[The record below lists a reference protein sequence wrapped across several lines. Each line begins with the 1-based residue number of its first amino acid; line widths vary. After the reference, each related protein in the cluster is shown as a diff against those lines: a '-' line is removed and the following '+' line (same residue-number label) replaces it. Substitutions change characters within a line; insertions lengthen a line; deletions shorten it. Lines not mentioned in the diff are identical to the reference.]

1 MADLKDLAS
10 RYGVLKDKLNAQDFE
25 PNDSVIVSSLM
36 HPQEA
41 ARRAKDA
48 FMRSIDTAGG
58 VPREILDESSVFPFG
73 IAPSIDEQAQAG
85 LDLAGLMQTGAI
97 PFAPASAGGTLG
109 TFIGKNARNWDTQTA
124 KLAEEKLNAGAD
136 PAEVWREHLIGR
148 MPDKTLFSEISDK
161 DVNLLTPRDI
171 EEKIAYKKI
180 LAEGMKAG
188 IKERNASLKVQPDLF
203 AKDIKAYNKQKKADA
218 DSMLNEINRDF
229 GLQDYLP
236 VYEGVEAGKGTFSKN
251 VYTHPELFE
260 NYPKLGESVTR
271 FGGQSDRF
279 HGSFTPSMSGG
290 NIEIYYPSVEAGTKN
305 SVMAHELQHAIQESE
320 RWGRGGNESMIRRNP
335 LDYTSNETI
344 EYAKSLPRYQEMDN
358 DADRKAFIES
368 FARMRLGSP
377 FEAYRRLAGEAQA
390 RATEDRL
397 DMDMTQRRENYPLAG
412 GKLSDIPLEDLIYK
426 YASDGPS
433 LAIKAYHGT
442 PHLFDSFDMSKI
454 GTGEG
459 AQAYGHG
466 LYFAQEPS
474 IAESYRKKLSEAEYK
489 TKRGGDL
496 PYGWKSS
503 INEMRRNGQSHEDVV
518 NFLQKIAEQQ
528 THPNWKDAKKLNE
541 RIQKGNVVYSD
552 PGNIYETSIQ
562 WPNAEREAMD
572 PLGEHHLLD
581 WDQPL
586 SEQSDYV
593 RNKLKKSD
601 FYKNANKA
609 YKDQKQWYLD
619 PSQKTGESFLKYMRS
634 GYDDEFASGIKDA
647 EQYLKNLDIPGLKY
661 LDATSRSTDK
671 GTRNYV
677 MFGDEYPE
685 IIKRAGSLDELQ
697 EKYAEG
703 GSVDKDSLQL
713 NKPQRTPNHPDKS
726 HIVKTMVD
734 GKEKIIRFGEQGAE
748 TAGKPKEGE
757 SDRMTAKRESFKARH
772 AKNIA
777 KGPSSAAYWA
787 NKVKWAEGG
796 EVDLSDNQQM
806 KAIPQQ
812 PNLARLAEL
821 LQNAKS
827 SGNQYSVPDWVPL
840 LGGSGA
846 GDMLLGNAPEEIENW
861 SYGDAPMRVPEM
873 SNVPQFKKGRA
884 QSLAD
889 TAMLLS
895 GPAES
900 TARNAMAGN
909 VGMIIKPKG
918 GNWLDAYG
926 KTPSRAAYK
935 FERSVDPELAGY
947 ARAGMHLM
955 PHEYNETVPVMA
967 VNDWLQQKL
976 AKYIKNEMGTPE
988 DPVRRIAEEWPAKR
1002 DVLISQQKSKIP
1014 NLQELAAKYEEMGL
1028 PPEVIASRM
1037 ANAQRETAGI
1047 QDKITEIE
1055 GYNPLHYTP
1064 REVRNLDDIESIK
1077 AKRAYEGYPEEGIA
1091 KTDLG
1096 KLWEHYADE
1105 NITPIKV
1112 KNVSEMNVDK
1122 NPWLTKLNDEDKVY
1136 ITDNM
1141 AGTGFDKLADELR
1154 KATHPDTDLPDF
1166 LRIDPDK
1173 LSRVSM
1179 PQAVEHVA
1187 KINAWREAEKLK
1199 EGRNTATVMHKEYPD
1214 QGLSWMQMKMPE
1226 PTFLEGHYI
1235 GEDSR
1240 GNPAV
1245 LDASGREWS
1254 SASTPEEALADYRI
1268 AERRDA
1274 LQAAL
1279 KFEGDTMGHCVGQY
1293 CDEVG
1298 RGDSNI
1304 YSLRDRRGEP
1314 HVTIETSKPANEY
1327 LYYKMLID
1335 ELPYDEN
1342 AKLIADVRE
1351 YNAANPHLG
1360 MKESAIHFMKD
1371 IYGPPEE
1378 KIVQI
1383 KGKQNA
1389 APTAKYMPAVHDFV
1403 RSKDWSSVGDLQNTL
1418 LTDLRQDE
1426 KYMHPDLYKMATDK
1440 YGRFATD
1447 DEMDALR
1454 DEFYIKNKDIPLK
1467 GFAEGGS
1474 VQALHDKYEES
1485 DYGYGNRPDKT
1496 KKGLGYFGE
1505 LERPDGTGVMTE
1517 YSIGVPINGEEMDV
1531 PTLIPTLTP
1540 DEIRLILHM
1549 QDGEDM
1555 PRSIVHKAIDHA
1567 HQRLSE
1573 GKPIFATEEDLY
1585 AHGGIVDVLHNDAIE
1600 QIMKAFM
1607 DSMED
1612 EPKEDE
1618 PAAVSIQITTQSQPL
1633 KSGKIPTSI
1642 REAKHG

>member
-10 RYGVLKDKLNAQDFE
+10 RYGVLKDKLNAQDFG
-25 PNDSVIVSSLM
+25 PNDSIIASSLM

-41 ARRAKDA
+41 ARRAKDV
-48 FMRSIDTAGG
+48 FMRSIDAAGG

-85 LDLAGLMQTGAI
+85 LDLAGLMQTGAM

-109 TFIGKNARNWDTQTA
+109 
-124 KLAEEKLNAGAD
+124 
-136 PAEVWREHLIGR
+136 
-148 MPDKTLFSEISDK
+148 M
-161 DVNLLTPRDI
+161 
-171 EEKIAYKKI
+171 
-180 LAEGMKAG
+180 
-188 IKERNASLKVQPDLF
+188 
-203 AKDIKAYNKQKKADA
+203 
-218 DSMLNEINRDF
+218 
-229 GLQDYLP
+229 
-236 VYEGVEAGKGTFSKN
+236 
-251 VYTHPELFE
+251 
-260 NYPKLGESVTR
+260 
-271 FGGQSDRF
+271 
-279 HGSFTPSMSGG
+279 
-290 NIEIYYPSVEAGTKN
+290 
-305 SVMAHELQHAIQESE
+305 
-320 RWGRGGNESMIRRNP
+320 
-335 LDYTSNETI
+335 
-344 EYAKSLPRYQEMDN
+344 
-358 DADRKAFIES
+358 
-368 FARMRLGSP
+368 
-377 FEAYRRLAGEAQA
+377 
-390 RATEDRL
+390 
-397 DMDMTQRRENYPLAG
+397 
-412 GKLSDIPLEDLIYK
+412 
-426 YASDGPS
+426 
-433 LAIKAYHGT
+433 AIKAYHGT
-442 PHLFDSFDMSKI
+442 PHLFDSFDISKI

-474 IAESYRKKLSEAEYK
+474 IAESYRKNLSAK
-489 TKRGGDL
+489 DIAINDKKSDL
-496 PYGWKSS
+496 ITDMLDKSVLDYITTYGNK
-503 INEMRRNGQSHEDVV
+503 NAA
-518 NFLQKIAEQQ
+518 L
-528 THPNWKDAKKLNE
+528 DALNE
-541 RIQKGNVVYSD
+541 KINYGSKFDDIDWLKNVKNKLELSKIEQPSGNL
-552 PGNIYETSIQ
+552 YETSIR

-593 RNKLKKSD
+593 RNILQSHDPDLYHPEGLDYDPVEKGSSILQRLGSGKEGAQKL
-601 FYKNANKA
+601 YE
-609 YKDQKQWYLD
+609 L
-619 PSQKTGESFLKYMRS
+619 G
-634 GYDDEFASGIKDA
+634 
-647 EQYLKNLDIPGLKY
+647 IPGTTYMGEKAKVADPEGVRNFVTY
-661 LDATSRSTDK
+661 SDEVPRVV
-671 GTRNYV
+671 TRN
-677 MFGDEYPE
+677 M
-685 IIKRAGSLDELQ
+685 
-697 EKYAEG
+697 
-703 GSVDKDSLQL
+703 
-713 NKPQRTPNHPDKS
+713 
-726 HIVKTMVD
+726 
-734 GKEKIIRFGEQGAE
+734 
-748 TAGKPKEGE
+748 
-757 SDRMTAKRESFKARH
+757 
-772 AKNIA
+772 
-777 KGPSSAAYWA
+777 
-787 NKVKWAEGG
+787 NKVKPLTNEDRLNDLEKQMSAYMKTKRMPKGVDFKTGSDWYDWAYDKRDALRQKLSNDDQGYAEGG

-812 PNLARLAEL
+812 PNLAKLAEL
-821 LQNAKS
+821 LQTAKS

-861 SYGDAPMRVPEM
+861 SYGDMPMRVPEM

-889 TAMLLS
+889 TAMLLA

-918 GNWLDAYG
+918 GNFVKGASYYITPEDAAMRYAQP
-926 KTPSRAAYK
+926 TDPRFPH
-935 FERSVDPELAGY
+935 FE
-947 ARAGMHLM
+947 
-955 PHEYNETVPVMA
+955 T

-988 DPVRRIAEEWPAKR
+988 DPIRRIAEEWPAKR
-1002 DVLISQQKSKIP
+1002 DVLISQQQSKIP
-1014 NLQELAAKYEEMGL
+1014 NLKEIAAKYEDMGL

-1037 ANAQRETAGI
+1037 ANAQREAGTI
-1047 QDKITEIE
+1047 QNKIAEIE
-1055 GYNPLHYTP
+1055 SYNPLHYKP
-1064 REVRNLDDIESIK
+1064 DKEISPYNDVEELRKK
-1077 AKRAYEGYPEEGIA
+1077 AGYPAEGIA
-1091 KTDLG
+1091 KSDLG
-1096 KLWEHYADE
+1096 KLWEHYTDNAFT
-1105 NITPIKV
+1105 I
-1112 KNVSEMNVDK
+1112 DK
-1122 NPWLTKLNDEDKVY
+1122 AKELLDTSPRYLQANPWLESVPENQNVYAIKNTDTNDTGFYDLATKLRNAINPES
-1136 ITDNM
+1136 
-1141 AGTGFDKLADELR
+1141 
-1154 KATHPDTDLPDF
+1154 DLPDF
-1166 LRIDPDK
+1166 LRIDPAK
-1173 LSRVSM
+1173 LSRVSV
-1179 PQAVEHVA
+1179 PQAVEHAA
-1187 KINAWREAEKLK
+1187 KINAWRDAERLK
-1199 EGRNTATVMHKEYPD
+1199 EGRNAATVMHKEYPD

-1226 PTFLEGHYI
+1226 STLQEGHYL

-1245 LDASGREWS
+1245 LDASGSVWS
-1254 SASTPEEALADYRI
+1254 SESTPEEALAKYRN

-1298 RGDSNI
+1298 RGDTNI

-1314 HVTIETSKPANEY
+1314 HVTIETKGDSFDPDEFLSLNKDLLADPRWSNRLKQIHSDEHISPQGKIQKLMNEMSYAGETFIQPKP
-1327 LYYKMLID
+1327 M
-1335 ELPYDEN
+1335 
-1342 AKLIADVRE
+1342 
-1351 YNAANPHLG
+1351 
-1360 MKESAIHFMKD
+1360 
-1371 IYGPPEE
+1371 E

-1389 APTAKYMPAVHDFV
+1389 APNEKYLPAIQDFV
-1403 RSKDWSSVGDLQNTL
+1403 RSQDWSMVHDLPNSGLLRLQKYKSDLNDDLYNQALEKHGSYVTQEELNALQN
-1418 LTDLRQDE
+1418 
-1426 KYMHPDLYKMATDK
+1426 
-1440 YGRFATD
+1440 
-1447 DEMDALR
+1447 
-1454 DEFYIKNKDIPLK
+1454 EFYERNKDIPLK
-1467 GFAEGGS
+1467 GFAKGGEVSMDDLHFNDEDALRMYHQEMDRMGNKISNTGASKKTGKGTARVNYSTLTKGDIGKEIALHTLMANYGVDVGDLNLDAGLIKPMEADGLYIGDLTGSLPLGEGRASLGVQGIHSKYDDGLSGYTAGYNGKVGDGNLSARYFEPADHNSAGRQVQLEYDMPFAKGGS

-1612 EPKEDE
+1612 EQEEEE
-1618 PAAVSIQITTQSQPL
+1618 PAAVSIQITTHSQPL